1 MLLQIHTTQLLTLII
16 LPILLLSLS
25 LLHTHTQVAVLV
37 ASHCAASLLQGLSPL
52 EYDVARGVPI
62 NIGGGG
68 STSFFHDGLEVSE
81 RGLVRVTHFYSML
94 IIITHIFTFI
104 GRYGG
109 YNYPRSSGMP

>member
-25 LLHTHTQVAVLV
+25 LSLTHTHAQVAVLV

-81 RGLVRVTHFYSML
+81 RGLVRVTHFYSIL
-94 IIITHIFTFI
+94 LIITHIFTFI
-104 GRYGG
+104 GRYG
-109 YNYPRSSGMP
+109 